1 MSRSMDGWLPK
12 RALCSQ
18 CAVNIRASA
27 QWGEM
32 PVYGDVDL
40 FVRREVSILDPY
52 LVQALLVLRR
62 CHALPTLDW
71 GIIFLFKT
79 IIWVPE
85 IRKEFFLFTIQ
96 FNYHSKIMKNMACSA
111 KSEEYSAKWNCAYR
125 KERSWAAQGYGCLS
139 WFKPCIMIPSFM
151 YLVKLM

>member
-71 GIIFLFKT
+71 GITFLFKT

-85 IRKEFFLFTIQ
+85 IRKEFFYLLFSSTTIQ
-96 FNYHSKIMKNMACSA
+96 KLWKIWPAQQNLKNTVLSETVLTERNALEPLKDTVVYPDLNHVSWYH
-111 KSEEYSAKWNCAYR
+111 
-125 KERSWAAQGYGCLS
+125 LL
-139 WFKPCIMIPSFM
+139 CIW
-151 YLVKLM
+151 

>member
-1 MSRSMDGWLPK
+1 MDGYPK
-12 RALCSQ
+12 EH
-18 CAVNIRASA
+18 CAATVQWTSGLVHSGGKCPFMETLISLSGVRSPFLIPIWSNPASP
-27 QWGEM
+27 EKM
-32 PVYGDVDL
+32 PCLAHIGLRYHF
-40 FVRREVSILDPY
+40 FVQNNY
-52 LVQALLVLRR
+52 LSSWNKKRV
-62 CHALPTLDW
+62 
-71 GIIFLFKT
+71 
-79 IIWVPE
+79 
-85 IRKEFFLFTIQ
+85 FLFTIQ

>member
-52 LVQALLVLRR
+52 LVQALLVLRS
-62 CHALPTLDW
+62 CHALLTL
-71 GIIFLFKT
+71 
-79 IIWVPE
+79 E
-85 IRKEFFLFTIQ
+85 
-96 FNYHSKIMKNMACSA
+96 
-111 KSEEYSAKWNCAYR
+111 
-125 KERSWAAQGYGCLS
+125 
-139 WFKPCIMIPSFM
+139 
-151 YLVKLM
+151 

>member
-62 CHALPTLDW
+62 CHALLTLDW
-71 GIIFLFKT
+71 GITFLFKT

-85 IRKEFFLFTIQ
+85 IRREFLLFTIQ
-96 FNYHSKIMKNMACSA
+96 FNYHSKIMKNMAWSA
-111 KSEEYSAKWNCAYR
+111 KIWRIQCLVLLT
-125 KERSWAAQGYGCLS
+125 ERNAFEPLKDTVFYPDLNHVSWYHIA
-139 WFKPCIMIPSFM
+139 CIW
-151 YLVKLM
+151 

>member
-52 LVQALLVLRR
+52 LVHSSHLLTAFPLASYY
-62 CHALPTLDW
+62 CM
-71 GIIFLFKT
+71 
-79 IIWVPE
+79 
-85 IRKEFFLFTIQ
+85 
-96 FNYHSKIMKNMACSA
+96 N
-111 KSEEYSAKWNCAYR
+111 
-125 KERSWAAQGYGCLS
+125 
-139 WFKPCIMIPSFM
+139 
-151 YLVKLM
+151 KLMEEPRHN

>member
-1 MSRSMDGWLPK
+1 MDGWLPK

-52 LVQALLVLRR
+52 LVQVLLVLRS
-62 CHALPTLDW
+62 CHALLTLDW
-71 GIIFLFKT
+71 DITYFVQKIYLSSWKMEIFFYLQSG
-79 IIWVPE
+79 
-85 IRKEFFLFTIQ
+85 LFTITTFQ
-96 FNYHSKIMKNMACSA
+96 KLWLIWPAQKRY
-111 KSEEYSAKWNCAYR
+111 EEYLETLYNTQLQNKSH
-125 KERSWAAQGYGCLS
+125 SWIQLHTKKYS
-139 WFKPCIMIPSFM
+139 TSFL
-151 YLVKLM
+151 LVI

>member
-71 GIIFLFKT
+71 DITFLFKT
-79 IIWVPE
+79 IEKNNNTRTVQSESSKFAKLLFDQGFQIVIPPRIVANVPE
-85 IRKEFFLFTIQ
+85 PIGTPSDSILHWSDCCLFRQYLDFT
-96 FNYHSKIMKNMACSA
+96 ACTWCHVS
-111 KSEEYSAKWNCAYR
+111 
-125 KERSWAAQGYGCLS
+125 
-139 WFKPCIMIPSFM
+139 
-151 YLVKLM
+151 

>member
-52 LVQALLVLRR
+52 LVQALLVLRI
-62 CHALPTLDW
+62 CHALLTLD
-71 GIIFLFKT
+71 
-79 IIWVPE
+79 
-85 IRKEFFLFTIQ
+85 
-96 FNYHSKIMKNMACSA
+96 
-111 KSEEYSAKWNCAYR
+111 
-125 KERSWAAQGYGCLS
+125 
-139 WFKPCIMIPSFM
+139 
-151 YLVKLM
+151 

>member
-1 MSRSMDGWLPK
+1 MDGWLPK

-62 CHALPTLDW
+62 CHALPTLDLRITCLSKKISEFLKY
-71 GIIFLFKT
+71 GKFLF
-79 IIWVPE
+79 
-85 IRKEFFLFTIQ
+85 FLQLLPFKRYDKYGLL
-96 FNYHSKIMKNMACSA
+96 NKNLRISRND
-111 KSEEYSAKWNCAYR
+111 SEYSAY
-125 KERSWAAQGYGCLS
+125 
-139 WFKPCIMIPSFM
+139 
-151 YLVKLM
+151 

>member
-12 RALCSQ
+12 RALCNQ

-62 CHALPTLDW
+62 CHALLTLDL
-71 GIIFLFKT
+71 GIIFFVQK
-79 IIWVPE
+79 
-85 IRKEFFLFTIQ
+85 
-96 FNYHSKIMKNMACSA
+96 KI
-111 KSEEYSAKWNCAYR
+111 
-125 KERSWAAQGYGCLS
+125 
-139 WFKPCIMIPSFM
+139 
-151 YLVKLM
+151 